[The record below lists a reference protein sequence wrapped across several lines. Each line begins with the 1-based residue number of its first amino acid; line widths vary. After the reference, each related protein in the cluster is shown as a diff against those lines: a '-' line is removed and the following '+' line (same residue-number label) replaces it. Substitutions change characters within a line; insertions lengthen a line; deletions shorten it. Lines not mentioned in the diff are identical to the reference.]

1 MPNINLVA
9 ARREEKRQITTLSR
23 QLFVGLIASGG
34 VLFAAIAGWGIV
46 LNAQGSQLKELD
58 AKLAEL
64 QPKIDRIAQ
73 RKNDIAALKPKVE
86 TLDNARLST
95 LRWRAFMNAL
105 ADATPSYV
113 YYTSMSTTGDGASS
127 GVSLK
132 GMAPSNAIVG
142 EVAQRLNG
150 NGNSMFESVEILSVT
165 NGSTP
170 EDPVQKVTF
179 DMNLFLRNV
188 SLENAPATAASP
200 AGSAATN
207 GVVSSAAQ
215 P

>member
-34 VLFAAIAGWGIV
+34 ILFAAIAGWGIV
-46 LNAQGSQLKELD
+46 LNAQGSQLRDLD

-73 RKNDIAALKPKVE
+73 RKSDIAALKPKVD

-95 LRWRAFMNAL
+95 LRWRAFLNVL

-113 YYTSMSTTGDGASS
+113 YYTSMSTTGEAGSA

-142 EVAQRLNG
+142 EVAQRLSN
-150 NGNSMFESVEILSVT
+150 NGNSMFDSVEILSVT

-188 SLENAPATAASP
+188 SLEDAPAVTP
-200 AGSAATN
+200 PGNAATS
-207 GVVSSAAQ
+207 GVASSAAQ